1 MRVHRIILI
10 SWIVSFCV
18 ILRSVAFSGLPAV
31 EYGPLAPESVAVPQN
46 LLNLIHTAEVQKEL
60 GFSPEQLASWEK
72 TLREIDARWWPSR
85 IQPATQQRKLVAE
98 LESEAIT
105 ALESLLGANAT
116 ARLRQI
122 ELQSQSSRILVR
134 PEITKFLGIDA
145 KQAKKIA
152 ELFAENDQL
161 GGELSSK
168 NGKEDPEKSKAF
180 IAAKQ
185 AEPKKALAI
194 LTTAQSERLRQVF
207 GKPFSTTKLER
218 IYPFAPELIDS
229 GYWTGNERMTLESLR
244 GQVVIVHVYAFQC
257 HNCVANFGH
266 YKRWDE
272 TLKKKGVQVV
282 GIQSPETS
290 AEMDPEKVRNAA
302 TKEGFRF
309 PVLIDV
315 DKKNWSAWGNTMW
328 PTVYVIDKKGYIRF
342 WWQGELNWQG
352 ATVDQKIETVIDKLL
367 EES

>member
-1 MRVHRIILI
+1 MFVRRMLS
-10 SWIVSFCV
+10 SWIVSY
-18 ILRSVAFSGLPAV
+18 AV
-31 EYGPLAPESVAVPQN
+31 LSSFALGVTPMVEHAPLAPELVAVPQN

-60 GFSPEQLASWEK
+60 DFSTEQLASWEK

-85 IQPATQQRKLVAE
+85 IQPAAQQRKLVAE
-98 LESEAIT
+98 LELQAIS
-105 ALESLLGANAT
+105 ALESLLGANA
-116 ARLRQI
+116 AVRLRQI
-122 ELQSQSSRILVR
+122 ELQSQSSRMLVR
-134 PEITKFLGIDA
+134 PEIMKFLGIDA
-145 KQAKKIA
+145 KQSQKIA
-152 ELFAENDQL
+152 ELFVENDQL
-161 GGELSSK
+161 GSELSSK
-168 NGKEDPEKSKAF
+168 NGQEDPEKAKAF

-185 AEPKKALAI
+185 AEPKKAIAI
-194 LTTAQSERLRQVF
+194 LTTAQSDRLRQVL
-207 GKPFSTTKLER
+207 GKPFSTAKLER
-218 IYPFAPELIDS
+218 IYPLAPELIDS
-229 GYWTGNERMTLESLR
+229 GYWTGNEHPTLKSLR

-272 TLKKKGVQVV
+272 TLKKRGVQVV
-282 GIQSPETS
+282 GIQTPETS
-290 AEMDPEKVRNAA
+290 SEKDPEKVRTAA

-315 DKKNWSAWGNTMW
+315 ESKNWSAWGNTMW

-352 ATVDQKIETVIDKLL
+352 ATVDQKIEAVIEKLL

>member
-1 MRVHRIILI
+1 MFARRMLSLWVLSCSMLSRFALGG
-10 SWIVSFCV
+10 V
-18 ILRSVAFSGLPAV
+18 PTV
-31 EYGPLAPESVAVPQN
+31 EYAPLAPELVAVPQN

-60 GFSPEQLASWEK
+60 NISTEALASFEK
-72 TLREIDARWWPSR
+72 SLREIDARWWPSR
-85 IQPATQQRKLVAE
+85 ILPATQQRKIVAE
-98 LESEAIT
+98 LEATMMDELT
-105 ALESLLGANAT
+105 RLLGAKAT
-116 ARLRQI
+116 VRLRQI
-122 ELQSQSSRILVR
+122 ELQSQSSRMLVR
-134 PEITKFLGIDA
+134 PEVAKFLNIDA
-145 KQAKKIA
+145 KQSKKIE
-152 ELFAENDQL
+152 ELFAENDRL
-161 GGELSSK
+161 AGELSSK
-168 NGKEDPEKSKAF
+168 NAKEDPEKTKAV

-185 AEPKKALAI
+185 AEPKKAREL
-194 LTTAQSERLRQVF
+194 LTPAQTERLRIVY
-207 GKPFSTTKLER
+207 GKPFPTTELQR
-218 IYPFAPELIDS
+218 IYPLAPELIDS
-229 GYWTGNERMTLESLR
+229 GYWAGNDRPTLESLR

-282 GIQSPETS
+282 GIQTPETS
-290 AEMDPEKVRNAA
+290 AEKDPEKVRNAA

-315 DKKNWSAWGNTMW
+315 DHKNWSAWGNTMW

-352 ATVDQKIETVIDKLL
+352 ATVDQKIEQVIDQLL